1 LIPRSGRQTSDRTTI
16 LQVDGPDRS
25 EAPGDPAADGPAQQV
40 VRLGGGGPAGIFD
53 LAVLEDERILSG
65 GLDLSAIEQEPDPA
79 GAVRPRME
87 EVDTHQSTGG
97 DGQPG
102 LFGHLAAAS
111 LPRRLAVLLDLA
123 TRDRPARLV
132 GGLQHE
138 EPTRVI
144 VQEGTGRCRDPRQHE
159 ISHAPIITDAGDGR
173 CHPGAM
179 SKLFEHDPHPRI
191 EQRKS
196 DPAIRV
202 AEQLPDSSPVA
213 KFNSKLAVTITGLV
227 GTMWCAYVFAGIAL
241 IGLPAV
247 LGLTFVPARFS
258 TIVLWVSSEFLQ
270 LVLLAVIIVG
280 QNIQS
285 QAADKRAEATY
296 EDADAV
302 LHEAI
307 QIQKH
312 LEAQDQAIQR
322 ILALVA
328 SRGPGDSSAAPAPP
342 SVSGPPADPTP
353 S

>member
-1 LIPRSGRQTSDRTTI
+1 
-16 LQVDGPDRS
+16 
-25 EAPGDPAADGPAQQV
+25 
-40 VRLGGGGPAGIFD
+40 
-53 LAVLEDERILSG
+53 
-65 GLDLSAIEQEPDPA
+65 
-79 GAVRPRME
+79 
-87 EVDTHQSTGG
+87 
-97 DGQPG
+97 
-102 LFGHLAAAS
+102 
-111 LPRRLAVLLDLA
+111 
-123 TRDRPARLV
+123 
-132 GGLQHE
+132 
-138 EPTRVI
+138 
-144 VQEGTGRCRDPRQHE
+144 
-159 ISHAPIITDAGDGR
+159 
-173 CHPGAM
+173 M
-179 SKLFEHDPHPRI
+179 SNLFEHDPHPRI

-196 DPAIRV
+196 ESATRV
-202 AEQLPDSSPVA
+202 AEQLPDSNPVA

-312 LEAQDQAIQR
+312 LEAQDQTIQR

-328 SRGPGDSSAAPAPP
+328 SSGPDDGSAAPAPP
-342 SVSGPPADPTP
+342 AVDGPPATP
-353 S
+353 IPS

>member
-1 LIPRSGRQTSDRTTI
+1 
-16 LQVDGPDRS
+16 
-25 EAPGDPAADGPAQQV
+25 
-40 VRLGGGGPAGIFD
+40 
-53 LAVLEDERILSG
+53 
-65 GLDLSAIEQEPDPA
+65 
-79 GAVRPRME
+79 ME
-87 EVDTHQSTGG
+87 EVDAHQAAGVDS
-97 DGQPG
+97 QPR
-102 LFGHLAAAS
+102 LFGHLATAS
-111 LPRRLAVLLDLA
+111 FPRGLTILLDLA
-123 TRDRPARLV
+123 SGDRPAGLV
-132 GGLQHE
+132 GGLQDE
-138 EPTRVI
+138 NPTSVV
-144 VQEGTGRCRDPRQHE
+144 VQKGTGGCRDPGQHE
-159 ISHAPIITDAGDGR
+159 IGHGSIITDIGDGG

-179 SKLFEHDPHPRI
+179 STIFEHHPHPRI
-191 EQRKS
+191 KQRKS
-196 DPAIRV
+196 EPPAKV
-202 AEQLPDSSPVA
+202 AEQLPDTSPAA

-312 LEAQDQAIQR
+312 LEAQDQAIQH
-322 ILALVA
+322 ILARVG
-328 SRGPGDSSAAPAPP
+328 SGGPDDATAAPIP
-342 SVSGPPADPTP
+342 SGGNEPTVTPTP
-353 S
+353 P

>member
-1 LIPRSGRQTSDRTTI
+1 
-16 LQVDGPDRS
+16 
-25 EAPGDPAADGPAQQV
+25 
-40 VRLGGGGPAGIFD
+40 
-53 LAVLEDERILSG
+53 
-65 GLDLSAIEQEPDPA
+65 
-79 GAVRPRME
+79 M
-87 EVDTHQSTGG
+87 ST
-97 DGQPG
+97 
-102 LFGHLAAAS
+102 LF
-111 LPRRLAVLLDLA
+111 
-123 TRDRPARLV
+123 
-132 GGLQHE
+132 
-138 EPTRVI
+138 
-144 VQEGTGRCRDPRQHE
+144 
-159 ISHAPIITDAGDGR
+159 
-173 CHPGAM
+173 
-179 SKLFEHDPHPRI
+179 KHDPHPRI

-196 DPAIRV
+196 EPPATV
-202 AEQLPDSSPVA
+202 AEQLPNTGPVA

-285 QAADKRAEATY
+285 QAADKRSEATY

-312 LEAQDQAIQR
+312 LEAQDQAIQH

-328 SRGPGDSSAAPAPP
+328 SRGPGDS
-342 SVSGPPADPTP
+342 GADPTP
-353 S
+353 PAVNGPPSAPTPS